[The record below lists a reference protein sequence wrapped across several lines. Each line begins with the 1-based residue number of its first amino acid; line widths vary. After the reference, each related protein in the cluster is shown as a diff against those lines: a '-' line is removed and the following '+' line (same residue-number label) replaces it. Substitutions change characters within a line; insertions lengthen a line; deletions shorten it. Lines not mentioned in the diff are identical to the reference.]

1 MNDRH
6 RLIILTVLMV
16 LLISAITGL
25 LLPLGVDRST
35 ARQKSAAIS
44 LPAFLKPSTENSPSA
59 TPFRAVTAIPPAGP
73 VDEASATST
82 PSAGTSQILEAT
94 ATPQPDML
102 SRITNV
108 ILQLFDKPI
117 GMSAPEPTAVL
128 AIAKGSTSELA
139 ASPQPSTTAATREQP
154 TTTATRMP
162 PTATATT
169 IPPTATTTREPTATP
184 KPATAT
190 TTREPTAAPKP
201 ATATAT
207 REPTATPKP
216 ATATATREPTATPK
230 PATATATR
238 EPTATPKPAT
248 ATPKP
253 AVRATVTPRPSR
265 TPIRPIVSAPVLTE
279 PPGDA
284 ATSGNVLFRWQPTG
298 PLPPGTAYEIVA
310 WGRSELPAGAVGIA
324 APTLETSLA
333 VNLDMVYPG
342 LLTTSEINW
351 TVLVVQTQPYERL
364 TQPGSSNW
372 HTLNF
377 NLPSG
382 SAPPPETEG
391 LVLGAFLRDT
401 THHRG
406 ATLDVECGLSRSLP
420 WRRYRFGGS

>member
-6 RLIILTVLMV
+6 RVIILTVLMV

-44 LPAFLKPSTENSPSA
+44 LPAFLKPSTEISPSA
-59 TPFRAVTAIPPAGP
+59 TPFRAVTTIPPAGP
-73 VDEASATST
+73 VDEASTTST

-139 ASPQPSTTAATREQP
+139 ASPQPSTTAATRERP

-184 KPATAT
+184 
-190 TTREPTAAPKP
+190 E
-201 ATATAT
+201 
-207 REPTATPKP
+207 P

-265 TPIRPIVSAPVLTE
+265 TPIRPVVSAPVLTE

-310 WGRSELPAGAVGIA
+310 WGRNELPASALGIA
-324 APTLETSLA
+324 APTA
-333 VNLDMVYPG
+333 
-342 LLTTSEINW
+342 
-351 TVLVVQTQPYERL
+351 
-364 TQPGSSNW
+364 
-372 HTLNF
+372 
-377 NLPSG
+377 
-382 SAPPPETEG
+382 
-391 LVLGAFLRDT
+391 
-401 THHRG
+401 
-406 ATLDVECGLSRSLP
+406 
-420 WRRYRFGGS
+420 